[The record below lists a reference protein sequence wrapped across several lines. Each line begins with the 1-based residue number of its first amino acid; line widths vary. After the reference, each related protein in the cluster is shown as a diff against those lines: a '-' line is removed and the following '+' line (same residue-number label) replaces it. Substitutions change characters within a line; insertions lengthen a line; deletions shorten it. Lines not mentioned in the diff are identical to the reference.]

1 MSNRSI
7 GVDDRLY
14 QYILDHS
21 LREPDVMARLRA
33 ETAAHPHAVMQISPE
48 QGQFMQMLVKLMGA
62 KNCIEIGTFT
72 GYSALAV
79 AMALPKKGKLVA
91 CDISAEYPEIGK
103 PYWKEAGVHKK
114 IDLRIGPATKTL
126 KKMIKKGESG
136 KYDFAFIDADKTG
149 YADYYEGC
157 LKLLRKGGLMA
168 VDNVLWSGSVANP
181 RTRAKDTLAL
191 KAFNKMVLADDRIE
205 LSMLPV
211 GDGLTLVR
219 KV

>member
-7 GVDDRLY
+7 GLDDRLY
-14 QYILDHS
+14 QYVLDHS

-48 QGQFMQMLVKLMGA
+48 QGQFMQMLVKLIGA
-62 KNCIEIGTFT
+62 KKCIEIGTFT

-79 AMALPKKGKLVA
+79 AMVLPKTGKLVA
-91 CDISAEYPEIGK
+91 CDISSEYADVGK
-103 PYWKEAGVHKK
+103 PYWQEAGVDKK
-114 IDLRIGPATKTL
+114 IDLRIGPAAKTL
-126 KKMIKKGESG
+126 KKMIRNGESG

-157 LKLLRKGGLMA
+157 LKLLRTGGLMA

-181 RTRAKDTLAL
+181 RARARDTLAL
-191 KAFNKMVLADDRIE
+191 KAFNKMVATDDRID
-205 LSMLPV
+205 LSMLPI
-211 GDGLTLVR
+211 GDGLSLVR
-219 KV
+219 KL